1 MYRIPV
7 YEQEGRPDAQIV
19 ARVQYNQMLDN
30 WNGSNWQRGGVGRH
44 LGLTILR
51 DGTPVLIYGTNWQGE
66 RDYGVAVTQRE
77 AIHAIMGT
85 DDAGDILAQPRFRSL
100 REWADSNLPQEA

>member
-7 YEQEGRPDAQIV
+7 YEQEGRPDAPVV

-44 LGLTILR
+44 LGLAILR

-66 RDYGVAVTQRE
+66 RDYGVTVTMQE
-77 AIHAIMGT
+77 AIRAILGT
-85 DDAGDILAQPRFRSL
+85 HDSDDILAQPRFRSL
-100 REWADSNLPQEA
+100 REWADSNLAQEA

>member
-1 MYRIPV
+1 MYKIPV
-7 YEQEGRPDAQIV
+7 YTTDEGRGEPVV

-66 RDYGVAVTQRE
+66 RDYGVTVTPQE
-77 AIHAIMGT
+77 ALAAILGT
-85 DDAGDILAQPRFRSL
+85 DDADDILAQPRFRSL
-100 REWADSNLPQEA
+100 RESADKLEAQEA